1 MLWLRIALTVAGA
14 APLACVLWYRP
25 PLPYWLIGAGLS
37 MSWLGDLA
45 MYMSGGAW
53 DVTYLW
59 LPVQFGL
66 VLMGLARTMRD
77 RAIILFCVPA
87 LGIFS
92 AYLSGPRPDMAL
104 TLIGSLAVLY
114 LAEGRATLALYVYF
128 GLGTVLYFLMAA
140 RAGTPEI
147 LLPWAAYQACRVIA
161 YAAFGRAVYQAARS

>member
-1 MLWLRIALTVAGA
+1 MTWIAVALTVAGA
-14 APLACVLWYRP
+14 IPLAFVLWVRP
-25 PLPYWLIGAGLS
+25 PVPYWLLGAGLS
-37 MSWLGDLA
+37 ASWVGDLM
-45 MYMSGGAW
+45 MYRSGGAW
-53 DVTYLW
+53 DVAYLW
-59 LPVQFGL
+59 LPLQFGL